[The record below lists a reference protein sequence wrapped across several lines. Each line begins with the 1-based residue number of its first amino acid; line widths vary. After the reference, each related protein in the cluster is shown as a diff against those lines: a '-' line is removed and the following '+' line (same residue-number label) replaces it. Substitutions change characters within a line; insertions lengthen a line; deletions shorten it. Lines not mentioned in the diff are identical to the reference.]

1 VTDSKSNATFRVVLI
16 TVVPAVAQGYTEI
29 IRSLGHEPVA
39 VIATRRRA
47 AGAPLNPLAP
57 AILTDAPAGLDTLFP
72 ETRRSIAPLLR
83 AYEPDLAICTG
94 YPWLIPAEALEVP
107 RLGIVN
113 GHPSLLPRYRGPFP
127 VAWAVRNGEEQIGLT
142 YHLMDAAFDT
152 GPVLAQTSLPL
163 GADETW
169 ESLQGRLGE
178 AAPALLSEVFERLA
192 RGERGDPQVGEGEY
206 QSAFEDDYRFVDLTQ
221 TAAEVHRQTR
231 AWSFV
236 PPILP
241 ELGPI
246 LERDGTKVRLLRTSL
261 TEVAGAERLDCA
273 DGPLWLVETTSV

>member
-1 VTDSKSNATFRVVLI
+1 VPDSNSNTALRVVLI
-16 TVVPAVAQGYTEI
+16 TVVPGVARGYTEI
-29 IRSLGHEPVA
+29 IRALGHEPVA
-39 VIATRRRA
+39 VIAPRRRA
-47 AGAPLNPLAP
+47 AGAPLNPLAST
-57 AILTDAPAGLDTLFP
+57 ILTDAPAGLDTLFP

-94 YPWLIPAEALEVP
+94 FPWLIPAEALAVP

-127 VAWAVRNGEEQIGLT
+127 VAWAVRNGEQEIGFT

-163 GADETW
+163 GPNETW
-169 ESLQGRLGE
+169 EVLQSRLAE
-178 AAPALLSEVFERLA
+178 AAPALLTEVFERLA
-192 RGERGDPQVGEGEY
+192 RGDRGDPQVGEGEY

-221 TAAEVHRQTR
+221 TAAQVHRQTR

-241 ELGPI
+241 EMGPI
-246 LERDGTKVRLLRTSL
+246 FERDGTRVRLLHTSL

-273 DGPLWLVETTSV
+273 DGPLWIVETTSV

>member
-1 VTDSKSNATFRVVLI
+1 VPDNPSYRVVLI

-29 IRSLGHEPVA
+29 IRGLGHEPVA

-47 AGAPLNPLAP
+47 AGVPVNPLAP
-57 AILTDAPAGLDTLFP
+57 AILTDSPEGLDTLFP

-83 AYEPDLAICTG
+83 AYEPDVAICTG

-127 VAWAVRNGEEQIGLT
+127 VAWAVRNGEREIGLT

-152 GPVLAQTSLPL
+152 GPVFAQTTLPL
-163 GADETW
+163 GDDETW
-169 ESLQGRLGE
+169 EGLQGQLGE
-178 AAPALLSEVFERLA
+178 AAPALLTEVFERLA

-221 TAAEVHRQTR
+221 TAAEIHRQTR
-231 AWSFV
+231 AWSFM

-241 ELGPI
+241 EPGPI
-246 LERDGTKVRLLRTSL
+246 LERDGTRVRLLRTSL
-261 TEVAGAERLDCA
+261 TEVPGAERLDCA
-273 DGPLWLVETTSV
+273 DGPLWIVETTSA

>member
-1 VTDSKSNATFRVVLI
+1 M
-16 TVVPAVAQGYTEI
+16 
-29 IRSLGHEPVA
+29 
-39 VIATRRRA
+39 
-47 AGAPLNPLAP
+47 
-57 AILTDAPAGLDTLFP
+57 LTDAPAGLDTLFP
-72 ETRRSIAPLLR
+72 ETRGSIAPLLR

-94 YPWLIPAEALEVP
+94 FPWLIPADALAVP

-127 VAWAVRNGEEQIGLT
+127 VAWAVRNGEQEIGLT

-152 GPVLAQTSLPL
+152 GPVLAQTSLAL

-169 ESLQGRLGE
+169 EGLQGRFGE
-178 AAPALLSEVFERLA
+178 AAPALLTEVFERLA
-192 RGERGDPQVGEGEY
+192 RGDRGDPQVGEGEY

-221 TAAEVHRQTR
+221 AAADVHRQAR
-231 AWSFV
+231 AWSFM

-241 ELGPI
+241 EPGPI
-246 LERDGTKVRLLRTSL
+246 LERDGTRIRLLRTSL

-273 DGPLWLVETTSV
+273 DGPLWIVETASV